1 MYQFSIFLSVQGN
14 ILITEEGDACLG
26 DFGVAA
32 ILTDPSV
39 VERDST
45 TTAKKGAVHYMS
57 PELLN
62 PPRFGLERSNHSK
75 ESDVFSF
82 AMTTYEVFPSISFLP
97 RGSCD

>member
-26 DFGVAA
+26 DFG
-32 ILTDPSV
+32 IIPDPSF
-39 VERDST
+39 VERDGI
-45 TTAKKGAVHYMS
+45 TAANQGAVRYMA

-62 PPRFGLERSNHSK
+62 PPRYGPERSNHSK

-82 AMTTYEVFPSISFLP
+82 AMTTYEVFLSISLP